1 MRSLLLLIA
10 LATAS
15 VAAGTARAGAP
26 AVPPGAVAVVA
37 GETVTR
43 ARLDELL
50 VSARRSY
57 GASFPGRG
65 TAAYRRIQDE
75 AIGFLV
81 DWAEI
86 RQQAGA
92 LGVEVTRAQVSARI
106 AEIKQLYFRG
116 SERLYRR
123 ELVRQGLTA
132 GQARANVRRQ
142 LVGQRIY
149 ATVVGDAVSDAA
161 AAASWADW
169 LDALHARY
177 AHLVAYAPGFA
188 PA

>member
-1 MRSLLLLIA
+1 MRRLLLFLA

-15 VAAGTARAGAP
+15 VAVGGARAQP
-26 AVPPGAVAVVA
+26 AVPAGAVALVA
-37 GETVTR
+37 GETVTH

-50 VSARRSY
+50 TSARHSY
-57 GASFPGRG
+57 GARFPAVG
-65 TAAYRRIQDE
+65 TPGYRRIQDE
-75 AIGFLV
+75 AVRFLV

-92 LGVEVTRAQVSARI
+92 LGVEVTPAQVSARV
-106 AEIKQLYFRG
+106 AEIKQLYFKG

-123 ELVRQGLTA
+123 ELIRQGLTA

-142 LVGQRIY
+142 LLGERIC
-149 ATVVGDAVSDAA
+149 AAVVGNAPSAAA

-169 LDALHARY
+169 LDSLHTRY
-177 AHLVAYAPGFA
+177 APLVAYAPGFE
-188 PA
+188 PTG

>member
-1 MRSLLLLIA
+1 MRPLLLLLA
-10 LATAS
+10 LVTAS
-15 VAAGTARAGAP
+15 IAAGAARAEAP

-37 GETVTR
+37 GESVTH
-43 ARLDELL
+43 ARLGELL
-50 VSARRSY
+50 ASARRSY
-57 GASFPGRG
+57 GARFPAAG
-65 TAAYRRIQDE
+65 TPGYRRIQAE
-75 AIGFLV
+75 TLRFLV

-92 LGVEVTRAQVSARI
+92 LGVEVTPAQVSARV
-106 AEIKQLYFRG
+106 AEIKQLYFGG

-123 ELVRQGLTA
+123 ELARQGLTA

-142 LVGQRIY
+142 LLGERIC
-149 ATVVGDAVSDAA
+149 AAVVGDADSAAA

-177 AHLVAYAPGFA
+177 APLVAYAPGFE

>member
-1 MRSLLLLIA
+1 MRRLLLLA
-10 LATAS
+10 LVAAS
-15 VAAGTARAGAP
+15 VAAGTARAEAP
-26 AVPPGAVAVVA
+26 AIPPGAVAVVA
-37 GETVTR
+37 GESVTR

-57 GASFPGRG
+57 GSRFPARG

-75 AIGFLV
+75 GVGFLV

-92 LGVEVTRAQVSARI
+92 LGVGVAPADVSARL
-106 AEIKQLYFRG
+106 AEIKQLYFGG
-116 SERLYRR
+116 SERLYRQ
-123 ELVRQGLTA
+123 ELARQGLTA

-142 LVGQRIY
+142 LLGQRIY
-149 ATVVGDAVSDAA
+149 AAVVGDVVSDAEAGA
-161 AAASWADW
+161 AWADW

-177 AHLVAYAPGFA
+177 AALVAYAPGFA
-188 PA
+188 PS